1 MNSTKEQIK
10 REVFKAVTA
19 AMEVAR
25 DVDNRYP
32 RKKDSFD
39 LTEVLNGVATKAV
52 DDILIATKVE
62 NPW

>member
-1 MNSTKEQIK
+1 MTKEEIK
-10 REVFKAVTA
+10 REVFKSITA

-39 LTEVLNGVATKAV
+39 LTEILNGVATKAL
-52 DDILIATKVE
+52 DDILILTNVE
-62 NPW
+62 KPW